1 VVPYK
6 RSKGPKWRLRVL
18 EKSDDSIQWYC
29 NLCKEASQKLF
40 KMITCMHKRQD
51 EIDSKIEDL
60 STNINTC
67 NEKLEAQAE
76 RISELPTVITEK
88 FVEMFEDK
96 VVE

>member
-1 VVPYK
+1 
-6 RSKGPKWRLRVL
+6 
-18 EKSDDSIQWYC
+18 
-29 NLCKEASQKLF
+29 
-40 KMITCMHKRQD
+40 MHKRQD

-96 VVE
+96 VVIQLLTEYRIVFTLSSS